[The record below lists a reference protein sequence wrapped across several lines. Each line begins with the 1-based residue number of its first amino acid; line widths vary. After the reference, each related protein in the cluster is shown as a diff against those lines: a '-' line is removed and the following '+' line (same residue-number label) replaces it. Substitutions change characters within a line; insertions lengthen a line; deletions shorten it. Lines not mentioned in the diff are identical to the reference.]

1 MGQEGG
7 RGGSEL
13 ERRKVKDVQRL
24 GWANTETSRTK
35 ILKNCLRGRSAQQK
49 ARNFK
54 CNEVKKHF
62 FLK

>member
-1 MGQEGG
+1 M
-7 RGGSEL
+7 
-13 ERRKVKDVQRL
+13 KDVQRL

-54 CNEVKKHF
+54 CNEVKKTLLF
-62 FLK
+62 KMNANCTL